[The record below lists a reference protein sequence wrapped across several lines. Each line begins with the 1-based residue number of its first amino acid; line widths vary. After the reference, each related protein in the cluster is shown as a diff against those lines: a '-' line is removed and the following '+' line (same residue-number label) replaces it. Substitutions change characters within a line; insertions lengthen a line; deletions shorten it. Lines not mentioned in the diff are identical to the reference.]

1 MINNIITAMEEMEVG
16 EEDMTEGD
24 DLTEDKKSEE
34 EGGGLGGP
42 LSALEPTEL
51 LNQDMEPGGTNFVD
65 DHNSFNKLIRL
76 EMIWTACH
84 RWPAGARSTFNCYR
98 HWA

>member
-34 EGGGLGGP
+34 EGGGTRGP
-42 LSALEPTEL
+42 PF
-51 LNQDMEPGGTNFVD
+51 GTGS
-65 DHNSFNKLIRL
+65 HRATNSGY
-76 EMIWTACH
+76 
-84 RWPAGARSTFNCYR
+84 GARR
-98 HWA
+98 HKLC